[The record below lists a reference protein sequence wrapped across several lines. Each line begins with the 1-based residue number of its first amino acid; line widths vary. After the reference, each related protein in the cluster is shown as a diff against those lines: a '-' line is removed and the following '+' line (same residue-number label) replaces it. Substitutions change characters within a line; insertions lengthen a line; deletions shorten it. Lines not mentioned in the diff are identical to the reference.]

1 MQPDLHIF
9 KTNINTVEQIKK
21 ADLFLSTHSKVKKW
35 NIDIEDSD
43 KVLKI
48 ETCPLEINDVII
60 SLKPFNIYCEALE

>member
-1 MQPDLHIF
+1 MQPALHIF
-9 KTNINTVEQIKK
+9 KTNITTVEQIKK
-21 ADLFLSTHSKVKKW
+21 VDLSLSTNKKVKKW

-48 ETCPLEINDVII
+48 ETSPLEINDVLI